1 MGRKGEAGAGIFL
14 VLSEMKRIFRLLIVS
29 TSLNIM
35 RTLLDTNIIIHR
47 EASKVNHPDIGVLF
61 NWLDKLHYS
70 KCIHPLT
77 VTELNRYADSVAL
90 KSINIKLDN
99 YQILKTEAPL
109 HEDVKKVSD
118 SVDTTVNDFADTKLL
133 NEVYCDRVD
142 ILISEDK
149 KVHIKANMLGI
160 GHRVFRINSFL
171 EKATA
176 ENPDLVDY
184 KVLAVKKDYFGKVN
198 IKDPFFDSFRDD
210 YKDFDKWYNKKSDNI
225 AYACNHNGSL
235 SAFLFLKTEDE
246 SENYSDITPVF
257 AKKKRLKIG
266 TFKVTSNGFK
276 LGERFLKIIFDNAR
290 QYKVDEIYVTIFD
303 KRDEQ
308 LRLIELLEDWGF
320 ILHGIKAT
328 PTGEEKVYVRDFS
341 RKADA
346 NNPKLTFPWLS
357 QTTDVFIVPIYPA
370 YHTELFPDSILNNES
385 PLDFIENEPHR
396 NALSKVYISH
406 SHEKNLKPGDLIVFY
421 RTGGVYAGVATTIG
435 IVETVKADIKDE
447 KELIQLCRKRTVLK
461 DDELS
466 KFWTRYRTNKPFIV
480 NFLYAYSLPK
490 RPNLKLLNEMGVI
503 PDINDMPRGFRKIS
517 RELFVKLATY
527 SFQK

>member
-1 MGRKGEAGAGIFL
+1 M
-14 VLSEMKRIFRLLIVS
+14 
-29 TSLNIM
+29 
-35 RTLLDTNIIIHR
+35 
-47 EASKVNHPDIGVLF
+47 
-61 NWLDKLHYS
+61 
-70 KCIHPLT
+70 
-77 VTELNRYADSVAL
+77 
-90 KSINIKLDN
+90 NIKLGN

-109 HEDVKKVSD
+109 SEEVQKVSKNM
-118 SVDTTVNDFADTKLL
+118 DTTDNDFADTKLL

-149 KVHIKANMLGI
+149 KIHVKANLLHI
-160 GHRVFRINSFL
+160 GDRVFRINTFL
-171 EKATA
+171 EKVIA

-184 KVLAVKKDYFGKVN
+184 KVLAVKKDYFGKIN
-198 IKDPFFDSFRDD
+198 LQDSFFDTFRED

-225 AYACNHNGSL
+225 AYVCNHNGSL
-235 SAFLFLKTEDE
+235 SAFLFLKMEDE
-246 SENYSDITPVF
+246 NENYMDIAPVF
-257 AKKKRLKIG
+257 TKKKRLKIG

-290 QYKVDEIYVTIFD
+290 QYKVDEIYVTIFN

-308 LRLIELLEDWGF
+308 VRLIELLEDWGF
-320 ILHGIKAT
+320 KLHGVKAT
-328 PTGEEKVYVRDFS
+328 PTGEENVYVRDFS
-341 RKADA
+341 RITDPE
-346 NNPKLTFPWLS
+346 NPKLTFPWLS
-357 QTTDVFIVPIYPA
+357 RATDIFIVPIYPE

-406 SHEKNLKPGDLIVFY
+406 SHERNLKSGDLIVFY
-421 RTGGVYAGVATTIG
+421 RTGGIYAGVATTIG
-435 IVETVKADIKDE
+435 IVESIKTDIKDE
-447 KELIQLCRKRTVLK
+447 QELILLCRKRTVLK
-461 DDELS
+461 DDDLR

-503 PDINDMPRGFRKIS
+503 PDIKDMPRGFRKMS